1 MISSL
6 IRAKVFGMVL
16 DRLAAPMR
24 EQFNGVIELETGVL
38 YKKIILTMRGMGS
51 YTTWKVEGNSANVE
65 YFTAMGGIMRI
76 TAESFNF
83 HNNQQYITVMAK
95 QILSIY
101 VER

>member
-24 EQFNGVIELETGVL
+24 EQFNVL